1 MFSISRKFMA
11 SCFLAVLFAHG
22 SAQAATGKT
31 VAASALT
38 QPQPSPTTLTGT
50 SGPWNYRCVFPG
62 ANVTTLPVLCVMEQP
77 LAMQDVQ
84 KKTVPLGAVIFARAQ
99 VDNKTPLSARPWRL
113 TVETP
118 LGLSLKTQPRVAAD
132 KSGPL
137 TLVWQ
142 SCVSTGCLA
151 SADLTDDQVKDLR
164 HAKQG
169 HIMADKLAGG
179 VLTINFEMVGADDGL
194 KALDGWISPSAS
206 H

>member
-1 MFSISRKFMA
+1 MLLSIRTLLTLSVLSMA
-11 SCFLAVLFAHG
+11 VGVGPALA
-22 SAQAATGKT
+22 AAGKAGAPVT
-31 VAASALT
+31 S
-38 QPQPSPTTLTGT
+38 QPQASPTTLTGT

-62 ANVTTLPVLCVMEQP
+62 ASVTTSPVLCVMEQA
-77 LAMQDVQ
+77 LAMQDAQ

-99 VDNKTPLSARPWRL
+99 VDNKTPLSSRPWRL

-132 KSGPL
+132 KGAPL
-137 TLVWQ
+137 TLAWQ

-151 SADLTDDQVKDLR
+151 SADLTDDQVKYLR

-179 VLTINFEMVGADDGL
+179 VLTINFDLLGADDGL
-194 KALDGWISPSAS
+194 KALDGWISPGAS